1 MKADRTK
8 VVRLLKTARGQI
20 DGVLKM
26 IDEDQY
32 CIDIVNQL
40 MASDAILKKA
50 AKEILRAHIEGC
62 VAATFDANDEKAK
75 QDKIDELVNTFD
87 RITK

>member
-1 MKADRTK
+1 MKADK
-8 VVRLLKTARGQI
+8 SQVNRLLKTARGQI

-26 IDEDQY
+26 IEDDKY

-50 AKEILRAHIEGC
+50 IREILRAHITSC
-62 VAATFDANDEKAK
+62 VSEAFETREASLQEK
-75 QDKIDELVNTFD
+75 KIDELLLIMD
-87 RITK
+87 KLAK